1 MSDSLEKQAEN
12 NLSVSVEDL
21 EKRQSWL
28 NRRTL
33 TRIAALIA
41 VVGVSI
47 YIFSIRDQVAG
58 LGALGYPGIFL
69 ISLLAYATV
78 LLPAPGVALVF
89 TMGAVFDPFWIAIA
103 AGAGAALGEFS
114 GYLAG
119 YGSQLVVERVAFYNR
134 LTKWMQVNGPITILI
149 LAAIPNPFF
158 DLAGIAAGALKMHPV
173 KFLFWVW
180 IGVTIKMFLFSY
192 AGYTFSERV
201 FG

>member
-1 MSDSLEKQAEN
+1 MSESLEKQAEN
-12 NLSVSVEDL
+12 NLSVSSEDL
-21 EKRQSWL
+21 EERQGWL

-41 VVGVSI
+41 VVGISLYI
-47 YIFSIRDQVAG
+47 YNIKDLVVG

-78 LLPAPGVALVF
+78 LLPAPGVAFVF
-89 TMGAVFDPFWIAIA
+89 TMGAIFDPFWIAIA

-134 LTKWMQVNGPITILI
+134 LTKWMQANGPITILV

-158 DLAGIAAGALKMHPV
+158 DLAGIAAGALKMHPI

-180 IGVTIKMFLFSY
+180 IGVTIKMFFFSY
-192 AGYTFSERV
+192 AGYTFLERI